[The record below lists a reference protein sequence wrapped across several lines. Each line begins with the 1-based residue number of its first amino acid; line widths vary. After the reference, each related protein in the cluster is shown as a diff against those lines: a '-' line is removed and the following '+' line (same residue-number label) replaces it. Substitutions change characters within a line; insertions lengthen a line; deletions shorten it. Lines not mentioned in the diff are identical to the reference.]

1 MTESNIRLDSSKI
14 SRARVSPMNNSVILI
29 TGASA
34 GIGRECAD
42 HLAETGWTV
51 IGASRRSTTSGS
63 WRGVEMNVDSD
74 ESVVDAFKEFD
85 SEHDHLDAVL
95 TCAGWGLAGAAE
107 NTPIDDAIAQFQT
120 NFWGVVRVVNAA
132 LPRLRH
138 QGGGRVVIMSS
149 IGGILGIPYQAF
161 YSASKFAL
169 EGYAESLA
177 YEVAPFNIHVTL
189 VEPGNFKTDFT
200 AARKKVV
207 ATDNDPYHAA
217 CEKAIAVMERDEIKG
232 ADPADVA
239 LVVEK
244 ILKSGNPP
252 RRVSVG
258 KFDERMGIMGKR
270 LLPFRLFERAAK
282 SSLGV

>member
-1 MTESNIRLDSSKI
+1 
-14 SRARVSPMNNSVILI
+14 MNNSVILI

-34 GIGRECAD
+34 GIGRACAN
-42 HLAETGWTV
+42 HLASTGWTT
-51 IGASRRSTTSGS
+51 IGASRRGTSGSS
-63 WRGVEMNVDSD
+63 WRGVTMDVDSD
-74 ESVVDAFKEFD
+74 DSVASGFD
-85 SEHDHLDAVL
+85 QVIAEHGRLNAVL
-95 TCAGWGLAGAAE
+95 ACAGWGLAGAAE
-107 NTPIDDAIAQFQT
+107 ETPIEDAKSQFET
-120 NFWGVVRVVNAA
+120 NFWGAVRVVNAA
-132 LPRLRH
+132 LPRLRER
-138 QGGGRVVIMSS
+138 GGGHVVLMSS

-200 AARKKVV
+200 AVRKKVDV
-207 ATDNDPYHAA
+207 AGDDPYRVA
-217 CEKAIAVMERDEIKG
+217 CEKAIAVMERDEKHG

-239 LVVEK
+239 KVVER
-244 ILKSGNPP
+244 ILRSTNPP

-258 KFDERMGIMGKR
+258 KLDERIGIMGKR

>member
-1 MTESNIRLDSSKI
+1 
-14 SRARVSPMNNSVILI
+14 MNNSVILI

-34 GIGRECAD
+34 GIGRECAN
-42 HLAETGWTV
+42 HLATSGWTV
-51 IGASRRSTTSGS
+51 VGASRRGTSGGS
-63 WRGVEMNVDSD
+63 WQGVQMDVDD
-74 ESVVDAFKEFD
+74 NESVANGFARVR
-85 SEHDHLDAVL
+85 SEHGEVTAVL
-95 TCAGWGLAGAAE
+95 ACAGWGLAGAAE
-107 NTPIDDAIAQFQT
+107 QTSIEDAQAQFNT
-120 NFWGVVRVVNAA
+120 NFWGAVRVVNAT
-132 LPRLRH
+132 LPGLRER
-138 QGGGRVVIMSS
+138 GGGHIILMSS

-200 AARKKVV
+200 AARRKVV
-207 ATDNDPYHAA
+207 VVGDDPYRAA
-217 CEKAIAVMERDEIKG
+217 CEKAIALMERDEIKG

-239 LVVEK
+239 KAVQR
-244 ILKSGNPP
+244 ILKSTNPP

-270 LLPFRLFERAAK
+270 LLPFRLFEKAAK